1 MIDFARDYT
10 MTINGVSKGTSSTF
24 EAFNPATREVIAQ
37 VQHAFADDAK
47 QWREWSAN
55 IRRLSKPR
63 AALDIAEFLL
73 SI

>member
-1 MIDFARDYT
+1 
-10 MTINGVSKGTSSTF
+10 
-24 EAFNPATREVIAQ
+24 

-55 IRRLSKPR
+55 ISRLSKPR